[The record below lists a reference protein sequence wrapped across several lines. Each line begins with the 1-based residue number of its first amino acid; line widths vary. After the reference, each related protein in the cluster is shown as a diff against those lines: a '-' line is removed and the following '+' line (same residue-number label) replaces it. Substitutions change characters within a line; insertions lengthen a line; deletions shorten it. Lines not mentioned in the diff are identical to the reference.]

1 MTLIFLPLT
10 VPPGPQLQYTNVI
23 YMFSFALN
31 TSKYNLHWIM
41 KLIPLLDCI
50 PSVIQYCAMAS
61 HNRNVKTNA
70 GQSIHSGLKCNYMN
84 KNCFV
89 TTRTSVLMIFFSS
102 PEPRCD
108 CPPPPP
114 PPTPFVSFSNRRI
127 NPWIALV
134 LKNLID
140 TDWEQFINRSNE
152 ANKFDRALHDSTI
165 SQAEA
170 GVYLHICP
178 QRGGVHVSA
187 SAFEW
192 RGLQSQ

>member
-1 MTLIFLPLT
+1 
-10 VPPGPQLQYTNVI
+10 
-23 YMFSFALN
+23 
-31 TSKYNLHWIM
+31 M

-89 TTRTSVLMIFFSS
+89 TTRTSALMIFFSS

-108 CPPPPP
+108 CPPPP

-178 QRGGVHVSA
+178 QRGGVHVRICIWMARTSEPVNHRCESPPLMDGHYTVREA
-187 SAFEW
+187 VMW
-192 RGLQSQ
+192 RDTPH

>member
-1 MTLIFLPLT
+1 
-10 VPPGPQLQYTNVI
+10 
-23 YMFSFALN
+23 
-31 TSKYNLHWIM
+31 M

-114 PPTPFVSFSNRRI
+114 SPNPICFIFKSSDQPMNSVGVEKPNR
-127 NPWIALV
+127 
-134 LKNLID
+134 
-140 TDWEQFINRSNE
+140 
-152 ANKFDRALHDSTI
+152 H
-165 SQAEA
+165 
-170 GVYLHICP
+170 
-178 QRGGVHVSA
+178 
-187 SAFEW
+187 
-192 RGLQSQ
+192 